1 MILAMEVASVEA
13 TSASPLMIPV
23 INSTTSHAA
32 DFKASIKTWKLRFWS
47 RVRLDARFP
56 INMAAEFSASNAPML
71 SARALIDSDNATMT
85 GVRGARIA
93 AATPRA
99 VNAPAT
105 ARIAMPISVRLSEPS
120 SFIAGT
126 SRFTAAAI
134 VVSAMAAP
142 RVPFA
147 RFNASTKTPIL
158 APAVVSAFP
167 ISVQFISPKLLKA
180 DTNRFM
186 LSAIIKN
193 AAPFPMPNFTPFIS
207 FAAKTRTAAIPDI
220 PPSPFAISSSFRP
233 LSALSAVV
241 RMPTAPAKAI
251 SPVAP
256 FRNLASS
263 LESIAPT
270 TVSSAITPP
279 SATTL
284 ARRLLLSMVEMT
296 FSAPDSTRTADETAI
311 IPVLTAIS
319 FKELTSFEMS
329 ASAFITPSSPRK
341 TPVIASIEA
350 LSRSGFI
357 IDTTASEAAMIPID
371 FAIVISVSDFFASFH
386 ASIASPSESIV
397 SLMPPII
404 PFALSPTDLI
414 PSRKLFTEAR
424 IPTLNPPVIKSFI
437 RSGSKLLKASFA
449 PFAKLENTTSASFP
463 KE

>member
-13 TSASPLMIPV
+13 TSANPLMIPV

-105 ARIAMPISVRLSEPS
+105 ARSAMPISVRLSEPS

-134 VVSAMAAP
+134 VVSATAAP

-186 LSAIIKN
+186 LPASIKN

-207 FAAKTRTAAIPDI
+207 FAAKTRTAVIPDI

-241 RMPTAPAKAI
+241 RI
-251 SPVAP
+251 SPAAP
-256 FRNLASS
+256 FRNLTSS
-263 LESIAPT
+263 LESTAPT
-270 TVSSAITPP
+270 IVSPAITPP
-279 SATTL
+279 SAATL

-329 ASAFITPSSPRK
+329 ASAFITPSSPRN

-357 IDTTASEAAMIPID
+357 IDTTASDAAMIPID

-437 RSGSKLLKASFA
+437 LSGSKLLKASFA

>member
-13 TSASPLMIPV
+13 TSANPLMIPV

-85 GVRGARIA
+85 GVRGARIT

-105 ARIAMPISVRLSEPS
+105 ARSAMPISVRLSEPS

-134 VVSAMAAP
+134 VVSATAAP

-186 LSAIIKN
+186 LPASIKN

-207 FAAKTRTAAIPDI
+207 FAAKTRTAVIPDI
-220 PPSPFAISSSFRP
+220 PPSP
-233 LSALSAVV
+233 
-241 RMPTAPAKAI
+241 
-251 SPVAP
+251 P
-256 FRNLASS
+256 FL
-263 LESIAPT
+263 
-270 TVSSAITPP
+270 
-279 SATTL
+279 
-284 ARRLLLSMVEMT
+284 
-296 FSAPDSTRTADETAI
+296 
-311 IPVLTAIS
+311 PVLD
-319 FKELTSFEMS
+319 
-329 ASAFITPSSPRK
+329 R
-341 TPVIASIEA
+341 
-350 LSRSGFI
+350 
-357 IDTTASEAAMIPID
+357 
-371 FAIVISVSDFFASFH
+371 
-386 ASIASPSESIV
+386 
-397 SLMPPII
+397 
-404 PFALSPTDLI
+404 
-414 PSRKLFTEAR
+414 
-424 IPTLNPPVIKSFI
+424 
-437 RSGSKLLKASFA
+437 
-449 PFAKLENTTSASFP
+449 
-463 KE
+463 